1 MAAIDNI
8 TEYAQDWYFTV
19 NGSENDDTG
28 ADLTTFQ
35 NDYIRGFN
43 LWLDE
48 YETEAFWNVARVND
62 YVLGTIA
69 DTTTYSFD
77 LPSTYRS
84 PIFEQNKYLKFV
96 LDDGTVIAKFKMVNP
111 NQRQDDED
119 IERPDRAT
127 FIPTGSV
134 STGGGKVILSRA
146 PTAEEVGANM
156 VLDVVKMFPRLT
168 TTDDTVLSWIYSK
181 QIATLGIA
189 KNTTLADVTKVT
201 LSPSF
206 TQRYT
211 NELNKALNA
220 NMTSNEINDMES
232 DDYSTIGGIWG

>member
-1 MAAIDNI
+1 MAVLDNI
-8 TEYAQDWYFTV
+8 TDFAQDQYFTV
-19 NGSENDDTG
+19 NGAENDDTG

-35 NDYIRGFN
+35 NNYIRAFN

-62 YVLGTIA
+62 YVLATIA

-77 LPSTYRS
+77 LPATYRS
-84 PIFEQNKYLKFV
+84 PIFNKNKYLKFV
-96 LDDGTVIAKFKMVNP
+96 LADGTVISKFKMVDP
-111 NQRQDDED
+111 SQRQDDED

-127 FIPTGSV
+127 FLPTGSV
-134 STGGGKVILSRA
+134 GTGGGKVILSRV
-146 PTAEEVGANM
+146 PTAEEVGASI

-181 QIATLGIA
+181 QIATLGIS
-189 KNTTLADVTKVT
+189 KNTTLADVTKVS

-220 NMTSNEINDMES
+220 NMASNEIDDMGS
-232 DDYSTIGGIWG
+232 DDYSNIGGTW

>member
-8 TEYAQDWYFTV
+8 TNYAQDQYFTV
-19 NGSENDDTG
+19 NGAENDDTG

-35 NDYIRGFN
+35 NNYIRAFN

-62 YVLGTIA
+62 YVLATIG

-77 LPSTYRS
+77 LPATYRS
-84 PIFEQNKYLKFV
+84 PVFQKNKYLKFV
-96 LDDGTVIAKFKMVNP
+96 LADGTVIAKFKLVDP

-127 FIPTGSV
+127 FLPTGSV
-134 STGGGKVILSRA
+134 GTGGGKVILSRT
-146 PTAEEVGANM
+146 PTSEEVGASI

-168 TTDDTVLSWIYSK
+168 STDDTVLSWIYSK
-181 QIATLGIA
+181 QIATLGIS
-189 KNTTLADVTKVT
+189 KNTTLADVTKAN

-220 NMTSNEINDMES
+220 NMASNEIDDMGG
-232 DDYSTIGGIWG
+232 DDYSNIGGIW

>member
-8 TEYAQDWYFTV
+8 TQYAQDWYFSV

-35 NDYIRGFN
+35 NNYIRAFN

-48 YETEAFWNVARVND
+48 YETEAFWNVARINNL
-62 YVLGTIA
+62 VLATIA
-69 DTTTYSFD
+69 DTTTYSFT
-77 LPSTYRS
+77 LPSIYRS
-84 PIFEQNKYLKFV
+84 PVFEQNKYLKFV
-96 LDDGTVIAKFKMVNP
+96 LADGTVIAKFKMVDP
-111 NQRQDDED
+111 NQRQNDED

-134 STGGGKVILSRA
+134 GTGGGRVVLSRA
-146 PTAEEVGANM
+146 PTVNEVGANI

-168 TTDDTVLSWIYSK
+168 STDDTPLSWIYSK
-181 QIATLGIA
+181 QIVTLGIA
-189 KNTTLADVTKVT
+189 KNTTLSDVTKAN

-206 TQRYT
+206 SQRYT
-211 NELNKALNA
+211 NELNKAMNA
-220 NMTSNEINDMES
+220 NMASNEINDMGF
-232 DDYSTIGGIWG
+232 DDYSNITGIWG